1 VRKSSISQYLNITIV
16 NFKLLFPT
24 YRNRYKFV
32 AEQLNILK
40 EFSIENAL
48 NLGAGEG
55 DYDPMIANY
64 TKKLTSCDINESD
77 VLYAKQL
84 NASLKNTTYQV
95 ENALQLSFPD
105 DYFDL
110 IVTCEVIEHVGQ
122 PVQMLREIA
131 RTLKPNGFVI
141 LTYPSN
147 DFPVTYDPINRF
159 FQRMGMKKRIA
170 QGAFAFGHEYLIK
183 PDEFREWIDN
193 QGFIM
198 YEERTLSGYLVGLLE
213 MYWTGIAQSIFKAN
227 AKNLTGSQKGFVMR
241 PSTDIPALVKVTDSI
256 IYLDKLVSGNSK
268 YSQCRG
274 YLLQKK
280 VISDK

>member
-1 VRKSSISQYLNITIV
+1 M

-24 YRNRYKFV
+24 YRNRYNFV
-32 AEQLNILK
+32 AEQLNVLK
-40 EFSIENAL
+40 QASVTDIPIENAL

-64 TKKLTSCDINESD
+64 TQKLTSCDINESD

-105 DYFDL
+105 HHFDL
-110 IVTCEVIEHVGQ
+110 IVSCEVIEHVGQ

-131 RTLKPNGFVI
+131 RTLKPNGYVI

-170 QGAFAFGHEYLIK
+170 QGAFAFGHEYLIQ
-183 PDEFREWIDN
+183 PDEFRQWIDN
-193 QGFIM
+193 QGFKIIS
-198 YEERTLSGYLVGLLE
+198 ERTLSGYLVGLLE
-213 MYWTGIAQSIFKAN
+213 MYWTGIAQSIFKSN
-227 AKNLTGSQKGFVMR
+227 AKNLTGERKGFVMR
-241 PSTDIPALVKVTDSI
+241 PTTETPALVKVTDGI

-274 YLLQKK
+274 YLLQKLSEK
-280 VISDK
+280 F